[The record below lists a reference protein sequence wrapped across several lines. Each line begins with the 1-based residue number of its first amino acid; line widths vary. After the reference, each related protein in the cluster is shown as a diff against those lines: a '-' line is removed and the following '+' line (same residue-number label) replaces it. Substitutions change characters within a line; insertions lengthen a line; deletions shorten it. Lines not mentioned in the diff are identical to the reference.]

1 MTHRVRT
8 LHPHSMRLS
17 RGKLLLAA
25 SLALTACGDSD
36 AVGPDGSRSAT
47 VVFTVST
54 TAPLASLGDSIS
66 LAPRVLDQR
75 GRPVGDARLRW
86 SVRPAGVVQQDGEG
100 VFRAIGN
107 GRATIVAEVDPG
119 TSGVRPAGYW
129 VGSLADSAVVEVRQH
144 AVRLALAPTDTT
156 FTALGGARQLR
167 VQVTD
172 ARGHPLV
179 QAPPALRWQ
188 SSDARVVAVDS
199 GGVAR
204 SVAEGSARVTVHG
217 ADLAGAATFT
227 VRPRRPH
234 TSCMVFARR
243 RQTRRS
249 CVTLD
254 LVVRER
260 EVAR

>member
-1 MTHRVRT
+1 
-8 LHPHSMRLS
+8 MRLS
-17 RGKLLLAA
+17 RGRLLLAA

-47 VVFTVST
+47 VVLTVST
-54 TAPLASLGDSIS
+54 TAPLASLGDSIN

-75 GRPVGDARLRW
+75 GRPVDDARLRW

-119 TSGVRPAGYW
+119 ASGVRPAGYW
-129 VGSLADSAVVEVRQH
+129 VGALADSAVVEVRQH
-144 AVRLALAPTDTT
+144 AVRLSLVPMDTM
-156 FTALGGARQLR
+156 FTTLGGARQMR

-172 ARGHPLV
+172 ARGNPLV
-179 QAPPALRWQ
+179 QAPPALGWE
-188 SSDARVVAVDS
+188 SADPRVVTVDS
-199 GGVAR
+199 AGVAR
-204 SVAEGSARVTVHG
+204 SVAEGSTQITVDG
-217 ADLAGAATFT
+217 ADLSGAVTFA

-260 EVAR
+260 EAAR